1 MDRVGLMNGR
11 LWLIDLKC
19 VDRLYPGFALQTAGY
34 ELLLPK
40 PVVPPFKYTRAV
52 LQLRRDGSPKLS
64 PPYED
69 PSDLDV
75 FRAALITTVWKINR
89 GMAIDTGV
97 WSELDE
103 AA

>member
-1 MDRVGLMNGR
+1 MVGSRIKLRGSHGGGCVQNGVKR
-11 LWLIDLKC
+11 RGRGAEGGD
-19 VDRLYPGFALQTAGY
+19 
-34 ELLLPK
+34 ES
-40 PVVPPFKYTRAV
+40 V

-64 PPYED
+64 PPYDD

-75 FRAALITTVWKINR
+75 FRAALITTIWKMNR
-89 GMAIDTGV
+89 GMAIDTGA